1 MAHQNK
7 NPGNQHYLEM
17 DEELSKNL
25 CFDRVCMKDGNP
37 FIPSKTVVSFL
48 ERNENKS
55 KEEIMHEYNKLEKL
69 PKNKEINIVR
79 IGRIE
84 ILHNLLENTYPV
96 IVTINDENEK
106 CEVQCQEDV
115 RTWKDYNEV
124 INNILMKQMKTGK
137 KVLPK
142 KIYVD
147 EHFRYI
153 EELKKL

>member
-7 NPGNQHYLEM
+7 NPGNPHYLVI

-25 CFDRVCMKDGNP
+25 CFDRLGVRNGKP

-55 KEEIMHEYNKLEKL
+55 KEEIMYEYNKLEKL

-84 ILHNLLENTYPV
+84 LLHNPLENIYPI
-96 IVTINDENEK
+96 IVTIYDENEK
-106 CEVQCQEDV
+106 CEIQCQEDV
-115 RTWKDYNEV
+115 RTWQDYKEV
-124 INNILMKQMKTGK
+124 INNILMKQLKTGR